1 MSYTQMAAFHL
12 HSPNGSRESRMKD
25 LKTRIT
31 VLLAVVGAWAIVYVL
46 WHAYQQEA
54 ALTG

>member
-1 MSYTQMAAFHL
+1 
-12 HSPNGSRESRMKD
+12 MKD